1 MIHMLMLML
10 ETKESSVSSDLNAP
24 IHGPL
29 EIIFLRL
36 ICTAQQVSIVWI
48 EHPLVYIARLEYGL

>member
-1 MIHMLMLML
+1 MAFKTSFGQKELQFYCSTMIHMLMLMLML

-24 IHGPL
+24 VYGPV

-36 ICTAQQVSIVWI
+36 IYTAQ
-48 EHPLVYIARLEYGL
+48 